1 MQKVN
6 KYKKKFVNFQLKMTK
21 SGKKRAKILKE
32 KQVFYKFGENNEW
45 HPSKVPSNSELI
57 SIHNNVV
64 VAAHVYFC
72 THDLI
77 STVFNNQVNSKKY
90 KIFLGT
96 IEVFDNVFIGANST
110 IMYNTKIGP
119 NAIVAAGSVVTK
131 DVPEG
136 SIVGG
141 NPAKIIGQVN
151 DLKQKRLIY
160 QDTMKVFNSSMN
172 DSQLIDYLWRNG
184 NEK

>member
-1 MQKVN
+1 MKRVN

-21 SGKKRAKILKE
+21 SGKKRANILKE
-32 KQVFYKFGENNEW
+32 KHIFYQFGENNEW
-45 HPSKVPSNSELI
+45 HPLKVPSNSELI

-72 THDLI
+72 THDII
-77 STVFNNQVNSKKY
+77 STVFNNQINSKQY
-90 KIFLGT
+90 RIFLGT
-96 IEVFDNVFIGANST
+96 IEIFDNVFIGANST

-136 SIVGG
+136 SVVGG
-141 NPAKIIGQVN
+141 NPAKIIGKVN
-151 DLKQKRLIY
+151 DLKTKRLFY
-160 QDTMKVFNSSMN
+160 QDNIKMLNSKMN
-172 DSQLIDYLWRNG
+172 DSQLIDYLWGNG